1 MIGGGGLIILKATV
15 NVIHIAA
22 AQQVVPAADL
32 VPVDLGPGYGLG
44 LGYALVIA
52 DEKVKFSKYAAEV
65 IRICLI

>member
-1 MIGGGGLIILKATV
+1 MVHIV
-15 NVIHIAA
+15 NAH
-22 AQQVVPAADL
+22 QVVPPDHL
-32 VPVDLGPGYGLG
+32 VPVGLVPGIGLG